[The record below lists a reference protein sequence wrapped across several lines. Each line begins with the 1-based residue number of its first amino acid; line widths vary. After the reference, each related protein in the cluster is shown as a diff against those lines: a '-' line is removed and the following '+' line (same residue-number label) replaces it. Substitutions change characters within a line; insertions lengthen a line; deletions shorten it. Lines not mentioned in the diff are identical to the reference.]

1 MTRTEMLARIG
12 RHRLAIEPV
21 RSEIDG
27 VWRIQFTAEESNRAL
42 LMDVGG
48 AAELASELRLGGER
62 LLATRIEISIE
73 QARRRTVSGKAW
85 TAPEVGLP
93 DRYFTVD

>member
-12 RHRLAIEPV
+12 RHRLAIGPV

-27 VWRIQFTAEESNRAL
+27 LWRIQFTADDKRTL
-42 LMDVGG
+42 LMDVCG
-48 AAELASELRLGGER
+48 AAELARELRVGGEG

-73 QARRRTVSGKAW
+73 QARRSAVSEQAHNVLN
-85 TAPEVGLP
+85 AQSPEQSP
-93 DRYFTVD
+93 AH